1 MTDLDS
7 VQKQIDDLRARINYH
22 AQRYYAMDSPEISDA
37 EYDSLMRELK
47 QLEAGR
53 PGLVTPDSPTQRI
66 GAAPVSVL
74 AVVVHPV
81 PLLSLDDVVS
91 DEELDAWWSRT
102 AKLLGN
108 QKAEFV
114 CEHKI
119 DGLAVALT
127 YEDGKFVRGA
137 TRGDG
142 FRGEDITLNLKTIRS
157 IPLIVRGKVP
167 ERFEVRGEV
176 YLPVAGFLKLNKER
190 EAEGLPVFANPRNAA
205 AGSVRQL
212 DPRITA
218 RRPLDIYIYAKG
230 YPDDPSM
237 PSTHWNT
244 LQYFTELGFRVNPR
258 NRPVSTLDEA
268 KAYFHEWKE
277 KRDQLPYEADGVV
290 IKLNSM
296 AQQRE
301 LGDIGR
307 EPRWAIA
314 YKFPPTEATT
324 KLLSIDIS
332 IGRTGTLNPFAV
344 LEPVSVGGVTIRT
357 AALHNEEDINR
368 KDIRE
373 GDWVYIR
380 RAGQVI
386 PEVVGPI
393 VSKRT
398 GNEKPYSI
406 LEKITANGR
415 PVCPVC
421 GGDVIKPLDEVMY
434 YCTNAACPMQLQG
447 RIELFAS
454 RGAMDIRGVGEQ
466 MAATLLRE
474 GPVKD
479 VADIYYLTKEQL
491 MNLERMGEKSS
502 EKLLKAIADSNTRPL
517 ARLIFALGIRHVGE
531 EMAALLAEHFHGMG
545 KLMNAKEEDLTAIPG
560 VGPKIAQSVVA
571 FFRQESNRNI
581 IDKLRN
587 KKVKMEEAVTEGKP
601 LPLAGAE
608 FVITGTLAAFSRL
621 AAEDKIKALGGAAK
635 DAVTKSTTYLVAGA
649 EPGSKLTKARQLGTK
664 IINETEFLQL
674 LENASKANDKLI

>member
-1 MTDLDS
+1 MTDNSL
-7 VQKQIDDLRARINYH
+7 QKRIDDLRAQINYH
-22 AQRYYAMDSPEISDA
+22 AQRYYALDSPEISDA

-47 QLEAGR
+47 QLEAEH
-53 PGLVTPDSPTQRI
+53 PGLITPDSPTQRI
-66 GAAPVSVL
+66 GAAPVSAL
-74 AVVVHPV
+74 AVVEHPI
-81 PLLSLDDVVS
+81 PLLSLDDVIS

-157 IPLIVRGKVP
+157 IPLSVHGKVP

-212 DPRITA
+212 DPRVTA
-218 RRPLDIYIYAKG
+218 RRPLDIYVYAKG
-230 YPDDPSM
+230 YPDDPSL
-237 PSTHWNT
+237 PSTHWAT
-244 LQYFTELGFRVNPR
+244 LKYFADLGFRVNPR

-268 KAYFHEWKE
+268 KAYFQEWKE
-277 KRDQLPYEADGVV
+277 KREQLPYEADGVV

-314 YKFPPTEATT
+314 YKFPATEATT
-324 KLLSIDIS
+324 RLLRIDIS

-393 VSKRT
+393 ISKRT
-398 GNEKPYSI
+398 GNEKPYSV
-406 LEKITANGR
+406 LEKITAGGR

-421 GGDVIKPLDEVMY
+421 GGNVIKPLDEVMF

-454 RGAMDIRGVGEQ
+454 RGGMDIRGIGEQ

-474 GPVKD
+474 GLVKD
-479 VADIYYLTKEQL
+479 VADIYFLSKEQL
-491 MNLERMGEKSS
+491 MHLERTGDKSS
-502 EKLLKAIADSNTRPL
+502 EKLLKAIAGSKDRPL
-517 ARLIFALGIRHVGE
+517 ARLIYSLGIRHIGE
-531 EMAALLAEHFHGMG
+531 EMAALLAERFRGMD
-545 KLMNAKEEDLTAIPG
+545 KLMNAREEDLTAIPG

-581 IDKLRN
+581 IEKL
-587 KKVKMEEAVTEGKP
+587 KKAGVKIEEAAAEGQP
-601 LPLAGAE
+601 LPLAGKE
-608 FVITGTLAAFSRL
+608 FVITGTLTSFSRL
-621 AAEDKIKALGGAAK
+621 VAEEKIKALGGTAK
-635 DAVTKSTTYLVAGA
+635 DSVTRSTSYLVLGA
-649 EPGSKLTKARQLGTK
+649 EPGSKLAKAQQLGTK
-664 IINETEFLQL
+664 IINEAEFLQL
-674 LENASKANDKLI
+674 LENASSANDKLI